1 VPPID
6 HLKDVGAG
14 DKKEENAG
22 RDYVGFHRA
31 RFRRNT

>member
-1 VPPID
+1 
-6 HLKDVGAG
+6 VGAG

-22 RDYVGFHRA
+22 RDHVGFHAA